1 MYLYLYLYIYF
12 NGNDL
17 EMASK
22 MHWASGKIIML
33 HQCKTCT
40 LLNRP
45 LQKNTISSCSSV
57 KLLFKYLT
65 SHMIEHKLSDC
76 RTNGTDGSSDCH
88 RHTCGLL
95 WFHTFP
101 VFLHLNLYSNKTNSI
116 NKKDQLFSQKKKNAM
131 ITIEGQGKTTIK

>member
-1 MYLYLYLYIYF
+1 MEMIWKWPARCTGLVAKSLCSINAKHARCSIGLY
-12 NGNDL
+12 
-17 EMASK
+17 K
-22 MHWASGKIIML
+22 K
-33 HQCKTCT
+33 K
-40 LLNRP
+40 
-45 LQKNTISSCSSV
+45 TISSCSSV

-116 NKKDQLFSQKKKNAM
+116 NKKDQLFSQKKEKCNDYNRRTGKNNN
-131 ITIEGQGKTTIK
+131 